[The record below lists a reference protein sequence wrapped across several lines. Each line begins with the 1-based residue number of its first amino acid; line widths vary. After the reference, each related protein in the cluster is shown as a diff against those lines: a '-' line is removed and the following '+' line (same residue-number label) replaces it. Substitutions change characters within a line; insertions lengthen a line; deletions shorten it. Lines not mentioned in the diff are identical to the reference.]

1 MAEVQYAPGSMDRLG
16 ADDFETASIRS
27 AAPSYLSDAPSYST
41 LPPAETVPAYSPRT
55 APPYSAT
62 APSAPANER
71 GRGRDNNSNNA
82 SSETGQQQ
90 QRTIGLPRVP
100 SPFRRGQDPTLSQ
113 YLRIGTNPWSSLHS
127 NPTARHYQ
135 AVANRRVASTSTGG
149 SGSGSNSNSS
159 SSNAEAVRTVRD
171 TMARMNE
178 EEEQRAAA
186 RLRPLEDPH
195 LVGEEAAA
203 RARRARLAR
212 ENGDEI
218 LIREDRRWDWFLANL
233 SDMDQRS
240 SGWKDFENRQ
250 RRRATGGRRFGR
262 F

>member
-1 MAEVQYAPGSMDRLG
+1 MAEVQYAPGRMERLSV
-16 ADDFETASIRS
+16 DDFETASIRS

-41 LPPAETVPAYSPRT
+41 LPPAESVPAYTPAT
-55 APPYSAT
+55 APPYT
-62 APSAPANER
+62 PTPSASTNAGER
-71 GRGRDNNSNNA
+71 GRGRDTATNNNA
-82 SSETGQQQ
+82 WP
-90 QRTIGLPRVP
+90 RTIGLPRVP
-100 SPFRRGQDPTLSQ
+100 SPFRRGQDPTLGQ

-135 AVANRRVASTSTGG
+135 AVANRRVASAPG
-149 SGSGSNSNSS
+149 NSNNSNAN
-159 SSNAEAVRTVRD
+159 SNAEAVRTVRD
-171 TMARMNE
+171 TMARLNE
-178 EEEQRAAA
+178 QEEQRAAA

-218 LIREDRRWDWFLANL
+218 LIREDRRWDWFLASL
-233 SDMDQRS
+233 SEMEQRS
-240 SGWKDFENRQ
+240 QGLKDFENRQ

>member
-1 MAEVQYAPGSMDRLG
+1 MAEVQYAPGSMDRMG

-62 APSAPANER
+62 APSASTNDR
-71 GRGRDNNSNNA
+71 GRGRDNNSN
-82 SSETGQQQ
+82 EP
-90 QRTIGLPRVP
+90 RTIGLPRVP

-135 AVANRRVASTSTGG
+135 AVANRRVASTSTGGSG

-218 LIREDRRWDWFLANL
+218 LIREDRRWDWFLASL
-233 SDMDQRS
+233 SDMEQRSEQRS

-250 RRRATGGRRFGR
+250 RRRATGGRRFGL

>member
-1 MAEVQYAPGSMDRLG
+1 MAEVQYAPGRMDRLSI
-16 ADDFETASIRS
+16 DDFETASIRS

-41 LPPAETVPAYSPRT
+41 LPPAESVPAYTPNT
-55 APPYSAT
+55 APPYT
-62 APSAPANER
+62 PTPSAASSCNDR
-71 GRGRDNNSNNA
+71 GRGRDNNS
-82 SSETGQQQ
+82 TTP
-90 QRTIGLPRVP
+90 RTIGLPRVP

-135 AVANRRVASTSTGG
+135 AVANRRVASTATS
-149 SGSGSNSNSS
+149 SSSSNNNNNSSS
-159 SSNAEAVRTVRD
+159 SSNAEAVRSVRD
-171 TMARMNE
+171 NMTRMNE
-178 EEEQRAAA
+178 EEDQRAAA

-218 LIREDRRWDWFLANL
+218 LIREDRRWDWFL
-233 SDMDQRS
+233 RS
-240 SGWKDFENRQ
+240 QGQKDFESRQ

>member
-1 MAEVQYAPGSMDRLG
+1 MAEVQYAPGRMERLSV
-16 ADDFETASIRS
+16 DDFETASIRS

-41 LPPAETVPAYSPRT
+41 LPPAETVPAYTPTT
-55 APPYSAT
+55 APPYT
-62 APSAPANER
+62 PTPSASSAAGNER
-71 GRGRDNNSNNA
+71 GRGRDNTA
-82 SSETGQQQ
+82 P
-90 QRTIGLPRVP
+90 RTIGLPRVP

-135 AVANRRVASTSTGG
+135 AVANRRVASAP
-149 SGSGSNSNSS
+149 SNNNNSS
-159 SSNAEAVRTVRD
+159 SSTNSNAEAVRTVRD
-171 TMARMNE
+171 TMTRLNE

-195 LVGEEAAA
+195 LVGEEAAG

-212 ENGDEI
+212 ENGDDI
-218 LIREDRRWDWFLANL
+218 LIREDRRWDWFLASL
-233 SDMDQRS
+233 SEMEQRS
-240 SGWKDFENRQ
+240 QGVKDFENRQ
-250 RRRATGGRRFGR
+250 RRRAAGGRRFGR

>member
-1 MAEVQYAPGSMDRLG
+1 MP
-16 ADDFETASIRS
+16 
-27 AAPSYLSDAPSYST
+27 
-41 LPPAETVPAYSPRT
+41 
-55 APPYSAT
+55 
-62 APSAPANER
+62 PSASANER
-71 GRGRDNNSNNA
+71 GRGRDNDSNNA
-82 SSETGQQQ
+82 SSGTGQQQQQQ

-149 SGSGSNSNSS
+149 SGSNVNS

-186 RLRPLEDPH
+186 RPRPLEDPH

-212 ENGDEI
+212 ENGDDI
-218 LIREDRRWDWFLANL
+218 LIREDRRWDWFLGKSIPPIAF
-233 SDMDQRS
+233 SISFCS
-240 SGWKDFENRQ
+240 SPLERCCRCCCLGVCPCPPVFYSSAQKYFE
-250 RRRATGGRRFGR
+250 RAKHLPPPSMLY
-262 F
+262 

>member
-1 MAEVQYAPGSMDRLG
+1 MAEVQYAPTRMERLSV
-16 ADDFETASIRS
+16 DDFETASIRS

-41 LPPAETVPAYSPRT
+41 LPPAESVPAYTPNT

-62 APSAPANER
+62 APAASGCNDR
-71 GRGRDNNSNNA
+71 GRGRDNNNN
-82 SSETGQQQ
+82 SSTP
-90 QRTIGLPRVP
+90 RTIGLPRVP

-113 YLRIGTNPWSSLHS
+113 YLRIGTNPWSSMHS

-135 AVANRRVASTSTGG
+135 AVANRRVASTST
-149 SGSGSNSNSS
+149 SSNSNASSS
-159 SSNAEAVRTVRD
+159 SSNAEAVRSVRD
-171 TMARMNE
+171 TMARLNE

-212 ENGDEI
+212 ENGDDI
-218 LIREDRRWDWFLANL
+218 LIREDRRWDWFLASL
-233 SDMDQRS
+233 SDMEQRS
-240 SGWKDFENRQ
+240 QGLKDFETRQ